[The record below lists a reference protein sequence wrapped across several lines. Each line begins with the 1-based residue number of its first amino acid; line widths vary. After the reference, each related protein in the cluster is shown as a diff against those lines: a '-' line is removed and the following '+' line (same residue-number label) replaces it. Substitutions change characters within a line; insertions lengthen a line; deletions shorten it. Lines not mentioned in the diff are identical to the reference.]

1 MKQNTSNWK
10 QKMPWIAAL
19 VLGALSIVA
28 VNKYLS
34 IQQSKNVQQN
44 SYILGAEKNITRG
57 QVLTRN
63 DLKIISVPTNAL
75 SEVNISVP
83 GLGTS
88 TAREET
94 ERKVL
99 MLIGRSVSRDISA
112 NQPIF
117 WTDLAALEKP
127 DFTNSIPENMRAITI
142 PVSSISSVN
151 NLIQPG
157 DFVDILFTSQM
168 REEDIATTSA
178 ILLLSAQNNKNL
190 SPDALVQGNAG
201 AKKEVSRT
209 EILLSRMSV
218 LAVGMDFN
226 RKADGEY
233 NSGYAGITLAVTPQ
247 QGVLLTHAMQKGS
260 LSFMLRGSKD
270 QTASEAEGIDENNLL
285 KKSNELKKLHE
296 AQLKNGK
303 AGVK

>member
-1 MKQNTSNWK
+1 
-10 QKMPWIAAL
+10 
-19 VLGALSIVA
+19 
-28 VNKYLS
+28 
-34 IQQSKNVQQN
+34 
-44 SYILGAEKNITRG
+44 
-57 QVLTRN
+57 
-63 DLKIISVPTNAL
+63 
-75 SEVNISVP
+75 
-83 GLGTS
+83 
-88 TAREET
+88 
-94 ERKVL
+94 
-99 MLIGRSVSRDISA
+99 
-112 NQPIF
+112 
-117 WTDLAALEKP
+117 
-127 DFTNSIPENMRAITI
+127 
-142 PVSSISSVN
+142 
-151 NLIQPG
+151 
-157 DFVDILFTSQM
+157 
-168 REEDIATTSA
+168 
-178 ILLLSAQNNKNL
+178 
-190 SPDALVQGNAG
+190 VQGNAG